1 MKKLLNKKNQSI
13 IIFTFILL
21 FLIHLPLM
29 TKNIISADILLN
41 NYFYNGYSWEISLGR
56 FGLYIVGIIKSF
68 ITIPHIDLIISYI
81 LISITAVLIID
92 LFKVKDKIKII
103 LIILVITLN
112 PITSATLLFYYCSIG
127 YTLALL
133 SSTLAIYLYKNIKNK
148 YLKILFP
155 TTLIIIALSMY
166 QAYLSLIVTLFIVYL
181 LFEILNKKDIKDIK
195 DTLKYLLVI
204 ILGIIIYFIIMKLS
218 LLVFHINMSNYS
230 NANSTDIKILLNI
243 PQKIIDSYK
252 LFYQFY
258 FTNNIIKNTFIH
270 NDIINLLIIIIILI
284 ELIYKTVKN
293 KLSTINKLLILLI
306 ILLIP
311 IALNSVI
318 FVISDTKLQLLM
330 ASSYLLIPIIMI
342 LFIENSKKNI
352 SLLILILLFRNNI
365 IQTQSTYLTLEN
377 TFNKYNLVIST
388 AIKENINNL
397 DKSYALIGKAP
408 KQKDNISKLNYG
420 FISDDSIFWKEY
432 NLRKLGLT
440 KFCKEYYGLN
450 INYID
455 KNKAKYLEDNK
466 TNKLIETK
474 DNIIVINLDYLK

>member
-13 IIFTFILL
+13 IIFIFILL

-81 LISITAVLIID
+81 LISITIVLIID

-181 LFEILNKKDIKDIK
+181 LFEILNKKDIKD
-195 DTLKYLLVI
+195 TLKYLLVI
-204 ILGIIIYFIIMKLS
+204 ILGIIIYFVIMKLS
-218 LLVFHINMSNYS
+218 LQVFHINMSNYS

-270 NDIINLLIIIIILI
+270 NDIINLLIIITILI

-306 ILLIP
+306 IILIP

-342 LFIENSKKNI
+342 LLIENSKKNI

-432 NLRKLGLT
+432 NIRKLGLT